1 MIIIANTAFPT
12 EHSNEMGKRFGKLPP
27 LPAYMTQKGPY
38 VNSEVGLGVK
48 TVSLYEFDQ
57 SKTKEAMEFVGDRYT
72 KFFGVPGFTY
82 SILVWYD
89 VIEAFKMIGL
99 A

>member
-1 MIIIANTAFPT
+1 MVIIATTAFPSEQST
-12 EHSNEMGKRFGKLPP
+12 EMGKRLGKLPP

-38 VNSEVGLGVK
+38 VGNEVGLGVK
-48 TVSLYEFDQ
+48 TLSLYEFDQ
-57 SKTKEAMEFVGDRYT
+57 SKTKEAMEYVGDRYT

-82 SILVWYD
+82 SIRIWYD
-89 VIEAFKMIGL
+89 TIEALKMIGL